1 VLGRHRCYRLT
12 PRCWDTLTEEW
23 WQWAYSLPYTAHPL
37 FDTADASAGQH
48 GKVWFLGGNFT
59 GAADTRTAVIPRG
72 KFLFFPILNTM
83 MDDTDCSVS
92 GRTVDPY
99 TVAQLRALLTPSMDG
114 AHAMSCTIDGVPVPG
129 LSDAAHSHFRVHTP
143 SPQGFSYAIPG
154 QDSLNVLFGYPCWS
168 DKNGAPIRVEAKK
181 YHAVGDGYYLMVAPL
196 APGAH
201 TIHIQGTT
209 ATGYTQDETYN
220 LTVLAHD
227 GD

>member
-1 VLGRHRCYRLT
+1 MLGRHRCYRLT

-83 MDDTDCSVS
+83 MDDTDCSGS

-99 TVAQLRALLTPSMDG
+99 NSKVVRATTGSLF
-114 AHAMSCTIDGVPVPG
+114 HVPVSLGGELAIGRGLLCLERVGLGLEGGLLLSPG
-129 LSDAAHSHFRVHTP
+129 GEVLGGRV
-143 SPQGFSYAIPG
+143 
-154 QDSLNVLFGYPCWS
+154 PCGLEG
-168 DKNGAPIRVEAKK
+168 KRRGGRLE
-181 YHAVGDGYYLMVAPL
+181 
-196 APGAH
+196 
-201 TIHIQGTT
+201 
-209 ATGYTQDETYN
+209 
-220 LTVLAHD
+220 
-227 GD
+227 